1 MKSIHTII
9 SRVHAILNGKRNESP
24 ATDQTEKLLKKC
36 FSRMAGVLA
45 LAIVFSFVGNGWGQT
60 TQTFSYTGSNQ
71 TFTVPAG
78 VTSVTVYLHG
88 GGGAGGSCGNGS
100 ITTSNAGG
108 GAGGSFSSK
117 ILSVIPGQTYTVTVG
132 AGGVAATVGSTS
144 GGAGGNSIITG
155 PAGTI
160 TAYGGGGGGGAAN
173 NQAGVAGVAGAVGSG
188 TTNFSGGAGA
198 AGNQS
203 TTNGNG
209 ASGGG
214 GGGGGSGSVGL
225 AASGK
230 NAGTG
235 GGGTYIGG
243 TGGGGSSN
251 ATWNNGGGG
260 SVPGGGGGGGHNYTT
275 TGWVGGGAGG
285 AGKIYI
291 TYIDYCLPSG
301 TSSSYWI
308 SNVTTT
314 SGGTNI
320 ANTTASNAGYGN
332 FTAQSASNSI
342 GTATNFS
349 VAWNAS
355 NNGCGVWIDWN
366 NDFDF
371 ADANELIA
379 ITTGYIYSPFTG
391 TINTPAGTPVG
402 SYRMRIVMDYNSY
415 TPISCPASITGET
428 EDYTFT
434 VAAANTAAAASATP
448 TLCISTALTNIT
460 HATTGATGIGTA
472 TSLPAGVSATWASN
486 TITISGTPSAS
497 GVFGYSIPL
506 TGGCGSVNATGTIT
520 VSPPS
525 VAGSI
530 AAASSVCSGTG
541 TTLTLSGNTGT
552 IEWQSSTDNVTYGT
566 ISGATASSLSTG
578 NLTQTKYFKAL
589 VSSGTCSAA
598 STSAQVITIY
608 ANGTYIGP
616 STGDWNDAANWCGG
630 LPSNATN
637 AVISSGDVVTLNINA
652 ETTVATMTINGSLI
666 VPSTAQLTVIGLL
679 TNNGTFTLK
688 DGATFIQGTSGT
700 SITGNGTFN
709 VEKALANNSS
719 TWTTTSGRF
728 WYMGVP
734 MVNVVRSGY
743 GTTGTTTNRV
753 WSYAESTKSYT
764 ELTDNALLSAGTGY
778 VHRRS
783 TDGTITFSAIGADGL
798 YRSDVN
804 MSGLTRTTGTSAG
817 YHLVSNP
824 YMAYLDWNSVTK
836 TNIEPTFYIRTNNTT
851 NSNISAL
858 ISYNSETNLSTN
870 TSSVTATTAQLR
882 YIAPLQSIWVR
893 VGTAA
898 ATGSLAMTRGIL
910 SHQIGNVGLKSST
923 VFPTLARVN
932 LVDGNNFDQ
941 LLVYLNSDMSNEVDQ
956 YDSEKMAASGT
967 VQVYTMSSNR
977 KLVMNGL
984 KNNKKKVSVPLYLEL
999 PETKSYTLQLSEYM
1013 VEDGLILLEDKQEGT
1028 MQDFTLMENY
1038 SFYANSGLLQNRFV
1052 LHFILPD
1059 ATITLQGPNNDWLA
1073 PQTSYTEGGNV
1084 QISSDSKGSVQVLVD
1099 QPEDQKVEGTVFVTD
1114 MNGKEVYKGQLD
1126 GNVTEFKLNVP
1137 SGIYYLTVQS
1147 GTLIEKK
1154 KVFIQE

>member
-1 MKSIHTII
+1 M
-9 SRVHAILNGKRNESP
+9 
-24 ATDQTEKLLKKC
+24 
-36 FSRMAGVLA
+36 
-45 LAIVFSFVGNGWGQT
+45 
-60 TQTFSYTGSNQ
+60 
-71 TFTVPAG
+71 
-78 VTSVTVYLHG
+78 
-88 GGGAGGSCGNGS
+88 
-100 ITTSNAGG
+100 
-108 GAGGSFSSK
+108 
-117 ILSVIPGQTYTVTVG
+117 
-132 AGGVAATVGSTS
+132 
-144 GGAGGNSIITG
+144 
-155 PAGTI
+155 
-160 TAYGGGGGGGAAN
+160 
-173 NQAGVAGVAGAVGSG
+173 
-188 TTNFSGGAGA
+188 
-198 AGNQS
+198 
-203 TTNGNG
+203 
-209 ASGGG
+209 
-214 GGGGGSGSVGL
+214 
-225 AASGK
+225 
-230 NAGTG
+230 
-235 GGGTYIGG
+235 
-243 TGGGGSSN
+243 
-251 ATWNNGGGG
+251 
-260 SVPGGGGGGGHNYTT
+260 
-275 TGWVGGGAGG
+275 
-285 AGKIYI
+285 
-291 TYIDYCLPSG
+291 
-301 TSSSYWI
+301 
-308 SNVTTT
+308 
-314 SGGTNI
+314 
-320 ANTTASNAGYGN
+320 
-332 FTAQSASNSI
+332 
-342 GTATNFS
+342 
-349 VAWNAS
+349 
-355 NNGCGVWIDWN
+355 
-366 NDFDF
+366 
-371 ADANELIA
+371 
-379 ITTGYIYSPFTG
+379 
-391 TINTPAGTPVG
+391 
-402 SYRMRIVMDYNSY
+402 
-415 TPISCPASITGET
+415 
-428 EDYTFT
+428 
-434 VAAANTAAAASATP
+434 
-448 TLCISTALTNIT
+448 
-460 HATTGATGIGTA
+460 
-472 TSLPAGVSATWASN
+472 
-486 TITISGTPSAS
+486 
-497 GVFGYSIPL
+497 
-506 TGGCGSVNATGTIT
+506 
-520 VSPPS
+520 
-525 VAGSI
+525 
-530 AAASSVCSGTG
+530 
-541 TTLTLSGNTGT
+541 
-552 IEWQSSTDNVTYGT
+552 
-566 ISGATASSLSTG
+566 
-578 NLTQTKYFKAL
+578 
-589 VSSGTCSAA
+589 SSGTCSAA

-637 AVISSGDVVTLNINA
+637 VVISSGDVVTLNINA

-804 MSGLTRTTGTSAG
+804 MSGLTITTGTSAG

-851 NSNISAL
+851 SSNISAL
-858 ISYNSETNLSTN
+858 ISYNSETNFSTN

-910 SHQIGNVGLKSST
+910 SHQTGNVGLKSST

-967 VQVYTMSSNR
+967 VQVYTMSSNK

-999 PETKSYTLQLSEYM
+999 PETKSYTLQLSEYQ

-1028 MQDFTLMENY
+1028 LQDFTLMENY

-1059 ATITLQGPNNDWLA
+1059 AELTTQGPSNSWVA
-1073 PQTSYTEGGNV
+1073 EEGSYTEGGDVEISNDDRGNI
-1084 QISSDSKGSVQVLVD
+1084 QISLN
-1099 QPEDQKVEGTVFVTD
+1099 QPEDQKVEGTVFVSD
-1114 MNGKEVYKGQLD
+1114 MNGKAVYSGKLAGIITAIELD
-1126 GNVTEFKLNVP
+1126 VP

-1154 KVFIQE
+1154 KVFIQD